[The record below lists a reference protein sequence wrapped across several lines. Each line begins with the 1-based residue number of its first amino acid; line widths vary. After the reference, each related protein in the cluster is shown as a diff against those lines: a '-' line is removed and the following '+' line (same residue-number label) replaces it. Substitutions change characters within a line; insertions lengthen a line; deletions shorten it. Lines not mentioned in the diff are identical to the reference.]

1 MTETLH
7 TFAHRAMATTF
18 EAKLFHA
25 DAVYAAAAAQ
35 AVFARI
41 DAIEESLSRYR
52 AASDISRVNQS
63 EPGTWVVVSPDAQ
76 ACLRAA
82 LQLHRDTGGIF
93 DPAFRTPGAMA
104 GLRVDDKIPQVMS
117 SQSIDLDL
125 GGIGKGFALDEAASL
140 LSEWDITRA
149 LLQAGG
155 STVLAM
161 DPPPGSEGW
170 IAGVGKGKS
179 IALVRQSLSASGT
192 SVRGHHLID
201 PASGQ
206 PPATDHR
213 TWALA
218 PTATE
223 SDALSTAFFLMSR
236 DAIITY
242 CQIHP
247 GTAARRAGPHLQFI
261 DMLPT

>member
-1 MTETLH
+1 MTEALH

-18 EAKLFHA
+18 EVKLFHV
-25 DAVYAAAAAQ
+25 DAAYAAAASQ

-41 DAIEESLSRYR
+41 DEIEESFSRYR
-52 AASDISRVNQS
+52 ATSDISRVNHG
-63 EPGTWVVVSPDAQ
+63 EPGVWVIVSPELQ
-76 ACLRAA
+76 SCLCAA
-82 LQLHRDTGGIF
+82 IQRHHDTDEIF

-104 GLRVDDKIPQVMS
+104 GLRVDEHLPRVMS
-117 SQSIDLDL
+117 LRPIDLDL
-125 GGIGKGFALDEAASL
+125 GGIGKGFALDEAAAL
-140 LSEWDITRA
+140 LREWDITRT

-161 DPPPGSEGW
+161 DAPPGSEGW
-170 IAGVGKGKS
+170 IAGLGPGKS

-192 SVRGHHLID
+192 TVRGHHLID

-206 PPATDHR
+206 PPSTDHR

-236 DAIITY
+236 DAIIAY
-242 CQIHP
+242 CHAHP
-247 GTAARRAGPHLQFI
+247 GTRAWRDDI
-261 DMLPT
+261 I